1 MTKLPWPRVALPD
14 LFPATEVKAV
24 DEGQLVWRVYRAG
37 GRHPTTWNAF
47 RTFGPVM
54 TARFDHHEPP
64 PHDDPGRGILY
75 GAFDIAGALIEAFQ
89 DSRVVDR
96 ARREPWLVGFELAF
110 DLIALD
116 LRGAWPT
123 RAGASQAIS
132 SGRRDV
138 ARGWSRAIYAAY
150 PSIQALLYP
159 SAMAGGSVNLALYER
174 ASHVVP
180 TRPRFH
186 APLTHPGL
194 LDPIARIA
202 ARDGYGMR

>member
-1 MTKLPWPRVALPD
+1 LPD
-14 LFPATEVKAV
+14 LVPSTELTTIDK
-24 DEGQLVWRVYRAG
+24 GRLVWRVYRADG
-37 GRHPTTWNAF
+37 PYPTTWNAF
-47 RTFGPVM
+47 RSFGPVM
-54 TARFDHHEPP
+54 TGRFDHHEPP

-75 GAFDIAGALIEAFQ
+75 GAMDIAGALIEAFQ

-96 ARREPWLVGFELAF
+96 TRREPWLVGFELEF
-110 DLIALD
+110 DLVALD

-132 SGRRDV
+132 SGRRDI

-150 PSIQALLYP
+150 PSIQALVHP

-174 ASHVVP
+174 ASQIMP
-180 TRPRFH
+180 MRPRFH

-202 ARDGYGMR
+202 ARHGYGMR